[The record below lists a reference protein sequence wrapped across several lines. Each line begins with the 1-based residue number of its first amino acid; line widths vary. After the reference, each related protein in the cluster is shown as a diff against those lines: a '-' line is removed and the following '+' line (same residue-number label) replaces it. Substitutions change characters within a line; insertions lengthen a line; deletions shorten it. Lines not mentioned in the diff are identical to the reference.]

1 MRLILLLALLPICH
15 TGQANAW
22 TFTPGLICRLTHET
36 QTATIELTYDPSGPL
51 YSLTVSRTDPLPNV
65 EPFIMRFNGPAGRVI
80 STNNHS
86 FNADQTA
93 VTAQD
98 KGFGNVL
105 DGLQFND
112 TAEAILGTTT
122 LTFPLQGAAE
132 PVAAFRAC
140 DVAAGA

>member
-1 MRLILLLALLPICH
+1 MRLITLLLALLPA
-15 TGQANAW
+15 QAHAW

-36 QTATIELTYDPSGPL
+36 QDATIELTYDPSGPL
-51 YSLTVSRTDPLPNV
+51 YSLTVSRAEPLPNV

-80 STNNHS
+80 STNSHS
-86 FNADQTA
+86 FNEDQTA

-98 KGFGNVL
+98 RGFGNVL

-112 TAEAILGTTT
+112 TAEAVLGSTT

-132 PVAAFRAC
+132 PVAAFRIC
-140 DVAAGA
+140 DTAAGA

>member
-1 MRLILLLALLPICH
+1 MRLILLLALLQFCH
-15 TGQANAW
+15 TGQAQAW
-22 TFTPGLICRLTHET
+22 TFTPGLICRLSHET
-36 QTATIELTYDPSGPL
+36 QDAAIALTYDPSGPL
-51 YSLTVSRTDPLPNV
+51 YSLTISRAEPLPKV
-65 EPFIMRFNGPAGRVI
+65 EPFVMRFNGPAGRVI

-86 FNADQTA
+86 FNTDQTA

-122 LTFPLQGAAE
+122 LTFPLQGAAD
-132 PVAAFRAC
+132 PVAQFRAC
-140 DVAAGA
+140 EVTAGA

>member
-1 MRLILLLALLPICH
+1 MRYILLLLALLPA
-15 TGQANAW
+15 QAQAW

-36 QTATIELTYDPSGPL
+36 QDARIELTYDPAIPL
-51 YSLTVSRTDPLPNV
+51 YSVTVTAPQPLAE
-65 EPFIMRFNGPAGRVI
+65 EPVFSMRFIGPRGGMI
-80 STNNHS
+80 STPRHT
-86 FNADQTA
+86 FNADGTA
-93 VTAQD
+93 VTAED
-98 KGFGNVL
+98 SGFGNVL

-112 TAEAILGTTT
+112 TAEAVLGSTT

>member
-1 MRLILLLALLPICH
+1 MRFILLFALLL
-15 TGQANAW
+15 TGQAQAW
-22 TFTPGLICRLTHET
+22 TFAPGLICRLSHET
-36 QTATIELTYDPSGPL
+36 QDAAIALTYDPSGPL
-51 YSLTVSRTDPLPNV
+51 YSLTISRADPLPRV
-65 EPFIMRFNGPAGRVI
+65 EPFVMRFNGPAGRVI

-112 TAEAILGTTT
+112 TAEAILGSTT
-122 LTFPLQGAAE
+122 LTFPLKGAAE

-140 DVAAGA
+140 DVATGA